1 MKYPDHI
8 KTMKGTVKN
17 KVNTINCEEAAKR
30 FNDFIDHYIKGRRK
44 NELTVHIETCR
55 HCFERLEF
63 EKMLKSKIAETGQKS
78 SANKDVQAKFGK
90 IMSKIY
96 PT

>member
-1 MKYPDHI
+1 
-8 KTMKGTVKN
+8 MKGSEKN
-17 KVNTINCEEAAKR
+17 KVKTINCEEAAKR
-30 FNDFIDHYIKGRRK
+30 FNDFIDHYLKGRHK
-44 NELTVHIETCR
+44 DELTAHIETCR

-63 EKMLKSKIAETGQKS
+63 EKILKSKISESGKKS
-78 SANKDVQAKFGK
+78 SANKDVLSKLEK

>member
-1 MKYPDHI
+1 
-8 KTMKGTVKN
+8 MKGSVKN
-17 KVNTINCEEAAKR
+17 KANTINCEEAARR
-30 FNDFIDHYIKGRRK
+30 FNDFIDHYLKGRRK
-44 NELTVHIETCR
+44 EELTAHIETCR

-63 EKMLKSKIAETGQKS
+63 EKMLKSKIAETAKKS
-78 SANKDVQAKFGK
+78 SADKDILSKFGK

>member
-1 MKYPDHI
+1 
-8 KTMKGTVKN
+8 MKGSVKN
-17 KVNTINCEEAAKR
+17 KVNAINCEEAAKR

-44 NELTVHIETCR
+44 DELTAHIESCR

-63 EKMLKSKIAETGQKS
+63 EKMLKTKISETGKKT
-78 SANKDVQAKFGK
+78 SASEDAMSKLGK

-96 PT
+96 PS